1 MEEKKF
7 CPHCG
12 APNESSNTFCGSC
25 GASLTGE
32 SKQPTPSPSQAV
44 YTQPVKTQPASV
56 VHVYQKPVK
65 EQKTTVIGILGLV
78 IGILGLAVFSW
89 LSLYVW
95 VWMVYLFLGLCVVG
109 VILSVIS
116 IKNNTAIGV
125 TGLVLSILGVLAQI
139 GWAIIVSFFY
149 YLFY

>member
-7 CPHCG
+7 CTHCG

-25 GASLTGE
+25 GASLTEE
-32 SKQPTPSPSQAV
+32 SKQPTQSPAQTV
-44 YTQPVKTQPASV
+44 HTQPASV
-56 VHVYQKPVK
+56 VHVYQKPAK
-65 EQKTTVIGILGLV
+65 EQKVTVLGIMGLV

-95 VWMVYLFLGLCVVG
+95 IWMVYLFLGLCIIG
-109 VILSVIS
+109 VIFSAIS

-125 TGLVLSILGVLAQI
+125 TGLVLSILGALGQV
-139 GWAIIVSFFY
+139 GWAIVVSF
-149 YLFY
+149 LFYLL

>member
-7 CPHCG
+7 CPHCD

-25 GASLTGE
+25 GASLTVE
-32 SKQPTPSPSQAV
+32 SKQTTPSP
-44 YTQPVKTQPASV
+44 TQPVQTQPASV

-89 LSLYVW
+89 LSLFVW

-139 GWAIIVSFFY
+139 GWAIIVSFFF
-149 YLFY
+149 YLF